1 MYISNMKIF
10 KKIFITL
17 IIFLAIAPFVVGK
30 VIAASL
36 SFSPTTATTTN
47 GGTFQVAV
55 TIDPGSDSLNSTD
68 AYVTYDPILLK
79 PTNVAAGTLF
89 PTVTNDL
96 STSGKAY
103 IAGLVNDTASPIT
116 KAGTV
121 ATITFQALK
130 EGTGNLAYDCNS
142 SKIVKND
149 LNATNVMVC
158 ASNGTSAVTVGAG
171 GSNTTAPTPTGATTG
186 GTTTGSLTPTVPPTN
201 GGQLPVTGTF
211 DNLIKYAVPGSIIF
225 MLGLAVRIIL

>member
-1 MYISNMKIF
+1 MYINNMNIL
-10 KKIFITL
+10 KKIFLVL
-17 IIFLAIAPFVVGK
+17 IIFFAVAPFVGAS

-36 SFSPTTATTTN
+36 SFDPKTVTTTN
-47 GGTFQVAV
+47 GGTFQIAV

-68 AYVTYDPILLK
+68 AYVTYDATLLK

-103 IAGLVNDTASPIT
+103 IAGLVNDTASPVT

-121 ATITFQALK
+121 ATITFQGLK
-130 EGTGNLAYDCNS
+130 DGTGTLAYDCSS

-158 ASNGTSAVTVGAG
+158 ASNGTAAVTIGGG
-171 GSNTTAPTPTGATTG
+171 GSSNVPTPTGGAANGLTPTTPPTTG
-186 GTTTGSLTPTVPPTN
+186 GE
-201 GGQLPVTGTF
+201 LPVTGTF
-211 DNLIKYAVPGSIIF
+211 DNIIKFAIPGSIIF
-225 MLGLAVRIIL
+225 MLGLAVRMIL

>member
-1 MYISNMKIF
+1 MYINSMDIL
-10 KKIFITL
+10 KKTFIVS
-17 IIFLAIAPFVVGK
+17 IIFLAIAPFVALK
-30 VIAASL
+30 VMAASL
-36 SFSPTTATTTN
+36 SFDPTTATTTN

-55 TIDPGSDSLNSTD
+55 MIDPGTDSLNSTD
-68 AYVTYDPILLK
+68 AYVTYDPLLLK

-103 IAGLVNDTASPIT
+103 IAGLVNDTASPVT

-121 ATITFQALK
+121 ATITFQGLK
-130 EGTGNLAYDCNS
+130 DGTGTLSYDCSS

-158 ASNGTSAVTVGAG
+158 SSNGTSAFTVGGG
-171 GSNTTAPTPTGATTG
+171 GSTTTAPTPTGGASNG
-186 GTTTGSLTPTVPPTN
+186 LTPTVPPVN

-225 MLGLAVRIIL
+225 MLGLVVRMVL